1 VFTQWQMT
9 ARDTHHHGNLKEA
22 LIDWALDQA
31 RQGRLE
37 HASLRE
43 AARVLGVS
51 PGAVYRHFD
60 DREALLRSLT
70 ERGFDALARAFAGA
84 LPLDRTPADAAA
96 ALARCDSLGTAYL
109 AFARSN
115 YGLWRLMFGH
125 AAVQVPAPPSAF
137 LWLRQALADLAA
149 QRVIAQ
155 TGPEAE
161 LYAWSAIHG
170 LCELSVSPAVGLPM
184 PPDAAARLCR
194 WIAHG
199 LRGPG

>member
-1 VFTQWQMT
+1 MPRC
-9 ARDTHHHGNLKEA
+9 ARRRGCWRCHP
-22 LIDWALDQA
+22 A
-31 RQGRLE
+31 R
-37 HASLRE
+37 SN
-43 AARVLGVS
+43 
-51 PGAVYRHFD
+51 RHFD
-60 DREALLRSLT
+60 DRETLLRSLT

-115 YGLWRLMFGH
+115 YGLWRLMFGP
-125 AAVQVPAPPSAF
+125 AAMQVAAPADRPSAF